1 MALPD
6 PDGGAVRPRQ
16 VLDLAHLRTVFGT
29 GELHREAVVAESA
42 TTAADG
48 RTYQVEY
55 FNLDA
60 VLSVGYRV
68 NSKRG
73 TQFRIWATGKL
84 REHLLR
90 GYTLDERRL
99 REKGMGEMEQAV
111 GLARTRL
118 QALWSLIRLSPKLAI
133 TSSSPPRAST

>member
-1 MALPD
+1 MPGHFGAFVESHGSAGVIVIPQHLPVSV
-6 PDGGAVRPRQ
+6 AVD
-16 VLDLAHLRTVFGT
+16 DLLLIG
-29 GELHREAVVAESA
+29 SA
-42 TTAADG
+42 TSAED
-48 RTYQVEY
+48 
-55 FNLDA
+55 
-60 VLSVGYRV
+60 
-68 NSKRG
+68 
-73 TQFRIWATGKL
+73 WATGKL
-84 REHLLR
+84 REHLLC

>member
-1 MALPD
+1 VTK
-6 PDGGAVRPRQ
+6 GKGAVTGGDRR
-16 VLDLAHLRTVFGT
+16 LR
-29 GELHREAVVAESA
+29 GE
-42 TTAADG
+42 G
-48 RTYQVEY
+48 YQVES

-99 REKGMGEMEQAV
+99 RQKGMGEREQAV
-111 GLARTRL
+111 GLARTML

>member
-1 MALPD
+1 M
-6 PDGGAVRPRQ
+6 
-16 VLDLAHLRTVFGT
+16 RTFFGT
-29 GELHREAVVAESA
+29 GELSRAATVAENA
-42 TTAADG
+42 TVQREGG
-48 RTYQVEY
+48 REVSRQVEY
-55 FNLDA
+55 FSLDA

-90 GYTLDERRL
+90 GYTLNERRL